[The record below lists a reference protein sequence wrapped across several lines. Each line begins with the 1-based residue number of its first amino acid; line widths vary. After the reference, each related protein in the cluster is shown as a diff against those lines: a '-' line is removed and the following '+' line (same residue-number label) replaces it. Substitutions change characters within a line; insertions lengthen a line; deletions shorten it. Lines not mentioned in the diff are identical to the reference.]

1 MKKLLVC
8 LLGLL
13 LCFQRSFAQDKV
25 VFTFSWA
32 GETLRLNEMIYKS
45 KRGLTYQVAQSQYF
59 VSDFSIVYK
68 DKTVKKIENSVH
80 YVDVEIPN
88 TLQWVPS
95 DDFSLKDADSIEFT
109 FGLDA
114 KENRSYRFKNP
125 PENLMFWPDYLGGGY
140 HYMKTNILYLDT
152 ENKINAF
159 NCHIGRGQVYNSVGE
174 PVEYIDN
181 DFRVKI
187 PVKKQGNSAVI
198 NLDIQTM
205 FDYPNAELFTDYH
218 GIMNNQKAMKTF
230 SENIKAAFEK

>member
-1 MKKLLVC
+1 MKRFLSLIVSLLFC
-8 LLGLL
+8 TAI
-13 LCFQRSFAQDKV
+13 SAQDGIKFK
-25 VFTFSWA
+25 FTCD
-32 GETLRLNEMIYKS
+32 GNPLQLNQMIYKS
-45 KRGLTYQVAQSQYF
+45 KRGLTYQVAQCQYF
-59 VSDFSIVYK
+59 ISDIVIVYK
-68 DKTVKKIENSVH
+68 DKTIKRFANSVH

-88 TLQWVPS
+88 TLQWIPS
-95 DDFSLKDADSIEFT
+95 EEFSLKNTDSLIFT
-109 FGLDA
+109 FGLDSVQ
-114 KENRSYRFKNP
+114 NRSYRFKNP

>member
-1 MKKLLVC
+1 
-8 LLGLL
+8 
-13 LCFQRSFAQDKV
+13 
-25 VFTFSWA
+25 
-32 GETLRLNEMIYKS
+32 
-45 KRGLTYQVAQSQYF
+45 
-59 VSDFSIVYK
+59 
-68 DKTVKKIENSVH
+68 
-80 YVDVEIPN
+80 
-88 TLQWVPS
+88 
-95 DDFSLKDADSIEFT
+95 
-109 FGLDA
+109 
-114 KENRSYRFKNP
+114 
-125 PENLMFWPDYLGGGY
+125 MFWPDYLGGGY
-140 HYMKTNILYLDT
+140 HYMKTNILYLDP